1 MSEPSDPG
9 RPSGRP
15 EPPHRIYEVMA
26 AEHQRLEALLDLM
39 ESREQEAN
47 AETYQTFRET
57 LLRHIRIEERVLLP
71 IAKERN
77 AGTPLALAAR
87 LRLDHGAFGAM
98 MMLPPTPR
106 VLAAVRAILRIHNPL
121 EDGPGGVYE
130 RCDELVG
137 PARPELLL
145 KIQNVQKV
153 PVSPYVDSPSVF
165 SAARRVLSRA
175 GYDELLLS

>member
-1 MSEPSDPG
+1 MSEPTDA
-9 RPSGRP
+9 GRP

-26 AEHQRLEALLDLM
+26 AEHLRLEALLDHM
-39 ESREQEAN
+39 ESRKQETN
-47 AETYQTFRET
+47 AETYQIFRET

-77 AGTPLALAAR
+77 DGTPLALAAR
-87 LRLDHGAFGAM
+87 LRLDHGAFAAM
-98 MMLPPTPR
+98 LMLPPTPR
-106 VLAAVRAILRIHNPL
+106 VLAAVRAILRVHNPL

-130 RCDELVG
+130 RCDELMG
-137 PARPELLL
+137 PDRPELLL

-153 PVSPYVDSPSVF
+153 PVSPYIDSPSVF

-175 GYDELLLS
+175 GYDELLLG

>member
-1 MSEPSDPG
+1 MSEPADTG
-9 RPSGRP
+9 RTSGRP

-26 AEHQRLEALLDLM
+26 AEHLRLEALLDLM
-39 ESREQEAN
+39 QSREQNAN

-71 IAKERN
+71 IAKERSD
-77 AGTPLALAAR
+77 GTPLALAAR
-87 LRLDHGAFGAM
+87 LRLDHGAFAAM

-106 VLAAVRAILRIHNPL
+106 VLAALRAILRVHNPL

-137 PARPELLL
+137 PGRQEMLL
-145 KIQNVQKV
+145 KIQKTPKV